1 LTDQLTDHPDSLPST
16 GSATVTL
23 PVVWRP
29 RTTRI
34 LAYALAGTIM
44 IAMIVLAV
52 LVPPTWGTADRIG
65 LVLFGLLIASIMHA
79 LARCR
84 IAADSGGL
92 TVVNPFYTRR
102 YEWAEV
108 VRINMGVGDPWP
120 TLDLASGDSIGAM
133 GINGAEREL
142 ASRQLA
148 ELRVL
153 LQTYGET
160 PDPLV

>member
-1 LTDQLTDHPDSLPST
+1 M
-16 GSATVTL
+16 TL

-34 LAYALAGTIM
+34 LAYTLASTIL
-44 IAMIVLAV
+44 IGMIVLAIV
-52 LVPPTWGTADRIG
+52 VPAAWGTADRVG
-65 LVLFGLLIASIMHA
+65 LVLFGALIAWILHA

-84 IAADSGGL
+84 ITADAGGL

-108 VRINMGVGDPWP
+108 VRVNMGVGDPWP

-142 ASRQLA
+142 AADQLA
-148 ELRVL
+148 ELRIL
-153 LQTYGET
+153 LQVYGEA